1 VEESGSLVLRGP
13 NVFKGYS
20 IEKLNQGVWI
30 DASDGGPPWLNTGD
44 LGRQDADGY
53 FWITGRSKEL
63 IIRGGHNI
71 DPRLIEDALHAHPA
85 VALAAAVG
93 RPDAHS
99 GELPVVY
106 VQLKPGA
113 SATSEELMKF
123 AAENVGERA
132 AVPKAVHIVESLPL
146 TAVGKIFKPEL
157 IWRETET
164 VLTEELKNLAGV
176 SACHVQVGPDSHY
189 GKLANLRLT
198 PAPDTDR
205 ATVESAAREALSKY
219 AIHYDL
225 QLEA

>member
-1 VEESGSLVLRGP
+1 
-13 NVFKGYS
+13 
-20 IEKLNQGVWI
+20 LNKGVWI
-30 DASDGGPPWLNTGD
+30 DAGDGGGPWLNTGD

-71 DPRLIEDALHAHPA
+71 DPRLIEDALHLHPS

-113 SATSEELMKF
+113 SATSEELMTF

-132 AVPKAVHIVESLPL
+132 AVPKAVHILETMPL
-146 TAVGKIFKPEL
+146 TAVGKIFKPQL

-164 VLTEELKNLAGV
+164 VLTEELKKVEGV
-176 SACHVQVGPDSHY
+176 TECEVKVGPDSHF
-189 GKLANLRLT
+189 GKTAQLRLVRD
-198 PAPDTDR
+198 PSSDQN
-205 ATVESAAREALSKY
+205 TVESAAREALSKY

-225 QLEA
+225 KLEA